1 MSLSTTGTD
10 HRCASQRRRRV
21 LVFRSCRIA
30 QFEHAVRHVRS
41 IDGEAEVVAL
51 SHRGHLDALRAA
63 GVDRVIEISG
73 RRFGLLRT
81 SPAAIRRIRREAFD
95 EVVIPQMTAR
105 VGDSTN
111 LYRLA
116 AILGARRFT
125 ILPGFE
131 TPQTFADVR
140 ELLASI
146 AVLSGIP
153 KWLDAP
159 LLLVLLVAACL
170 AKRRSP
176 AIAPPAGR
184 RRVLLAISSLGL
196 GGAQVQLAELLN
208 RMPPNEFEV
217 DLLALGGDGEFSRQ
231 WLKRDDVKVTFVQE
245 WPGLVASV
253 LEIVKQCRQR
263 KYDIVHTWL
272 FMANVVVVAA
282 ARLADVPIVIAS
294 VRNLSVWKRE
304 RWYRKW
310 WHRAADV
317 LASHAADKVTVNANA
332 LVHDHARWAL
342 MRSSPIEVVH
352 NGLDPS
358 QFVADRSEARRRLC
372 AAVGAPEDAILV
384 GTVGRLA
391 PEKDQATFIRL
402 ISEVQRTRPEAHGVV
417 IGGGELRARLESIAA
432 GLGLARRL
440 TFLGERK
447 DARQLMAGLDVLVL
461 SSKSE
466 GFPNVLLEA
475 TLLGVPSAATDIAG
489 NPDVLLYDESL
500 FPVGDH
506 EQGAK
511 RVLALIAHPAAT
523 RRRTEEIRERAR
535 TLFTSDRAVRT
546 WLDLYRRCLGEVSP
560 QGRGNMETVAP
571 AEAR

>member
-1 MSLSTTGTD
+1 MSVSTTRTIPG
-10 HRCASQRRRRV
+10 APPRRRRV
-21 LVFRSCRIA
+21 LIFRSCRIA
-30 QFEHAVRHVRS
+30 QFEHAVRYVRG
-41 IDGEAEVVAL
+41 IDDQAEIVAL

-63 GVDRVIEISG
+63 GADRVIEIPG

-81 SPAAIRRIRREAFD
+81 PPSVIRRLRREAFD
-95 EVVIPQMTAR
+95 DIVIPQMTASASHS
-105 VGDSTN
+105 GN
-111 LYRLA
+111 LHRLA
-116 AILGARRFT
+116 ATLGGRRFT
-125 ILPGFE
+125 ILPGTE
-131 TPQTFADVR
+131 PEQTFEGAQD
-140 ELLASI
+140 LLASM

-153 KWLDAP
+153 RWLDAP
-159 LLLVLLVAACL
+159 LLLTFLAAACI
-170 AKRRSP
+170 AKRRTSP
-176 AIAPPAGR
+176 IPPPAGKR
-184 RRVLLAISSLGL
+184 RILLAISSLGL

-208 RMPPNEFEV
+208 RMPVDEYEV

-231 WLKRDDVKVTFVQE
+231 WLKRGDVEVMFVKQ
-245 WPGLVASV
+245 WPGLVASI
-253 LEIVKQCRQR
+253 LEIVRLCRQR

-282 ARLADVPIVIAS
+282 ARLASVPVVIAS

-332 LVHDHARWAL
+332 LVRDHARWAL
-342 MRSSPIEVVH
+342 MRPSPIEVVH

-358 QFVADRSEARRRLC
+358 QFVVDRREARRRLC
-372 AAVGAPEDAILV
+372 AEVGVPEEAVLV

-402 ISEVQRTRPEAHGVV
+402 FSEVQRIRPEAHAVV
-417 IGGGELRARLESIAA
+417 IGNGDLRPRLESIAA
-432 GLGLARRL
+432 GLGLARQL
-440 TFLGERK
+440 TFLGARK

-461 SSKSE
+461 SSVSE

-489 NPDVLLYDESL
+489 NPDVLLHDESL
-500 FPVGDH
+500 FPIGDYR
-506 EQGAK
+506 QGAK
-511 RVLALIAHPAAT
+511 RVLALLAHPAAT
-523 RRRTEEIRERAR
+523 RRRTEELRERAR
-535 TLFTSDRAVRT
+535 TLFTSERSVRT
-546 WLDLYRRCLGEVSP
+546 WLDLYRRCLGEAAL
-560 QGRGNMETVAP
+560 QGRRKIETVVS